1 MIKVSDLK
9 PEEVA
14 PFKSRIRSG
23 MTERAALDVAEMLRP
38 KAGTTDLARLQEAQ
52 LVRLQEAESL
62 QRRTDAFM
70 RLGLSESA
78 ALIAAKGRR

>member
-14 PFKSRIRSG
+14 PFQSRIRSG

-38 KAGTTDLARLQEAQ
+38 KAGTTDLARLQEA
-52 LVRLQEAESL
+52 ESL